1 MHLYILSANIEL
13 ELKKMF
19 SSSRIA
25 FKSIISHYFKNAN
38 APRISDRV
46 FLRYSGGCIFS
57 LISHYY

>member
-25 FKSIISHYFKNAN
+25 FKSIISHYFKHAN
-38 APRISDRV
+38 APRISDINTPAAV
-46 FLRYSGGCIFS
+46 FFL
-57 LISHYY
+57 